1 MKSKKEWNKALLLA
15 TITVFY
21 NIIEGIV
28 SVLFGAED
36 ETLSLFG
43 FGLDSFIEVISGIG
57 IWHMVVRIKAN
68 NNAINNNFEKTALR
82 ITGLSF
88 YMLSAGLMLTAIYNI
103 IINHKPETTFW
114 GIVISM
120 ISIVTMSILVYY
132 KIKIGENL
140 GSEAIIADANCT
152 KTCIYLSIT
161 LLATSLLYEIFKIGY
176 IDAIG
181 TAGIAYY
188 SFKEGRE
195 AIEKSNGKTC
205 CCHCN

>member
-1 MKSKKEWNKALLLA
+1 MKNKKELNTALLLA

-21 NIIEGIV
+21 NIFEGIV
-28 SVLFGAED
+28 SVLFGVED

-57 IWHMVVRIKAN
+57 IWHMISRIKDN
-68 NNAINNNFEKTALR
+68 NDTNNDIFEKTALR
-82 ITGLSF
+82 VTGISF
-88 YMLSAGLMLTAIYNI
+88 YLLSTGLMLTVIYNI
-103 IINHKPETTFW
+103 IIKHKPETTFW

-120 ISIVTMSILVYY
+120 ISIITMAILVYH
-132 KIKIGENL
+132 KIKIGKVL
-140 GSEAIIADANCT
+140 GSDAIIADANCT

-161 LLATSLLYEIFKIGY
+161 LLVTSVLYEILKIGY

-181 TAGIAYY
+181 TAVIAYY

-195 AIEKSNGKTC
+195 AMEKSNGKTC
-205 CCHCN
+205 CCSCH